1 MLKGVFFFGF
11 PTPKIGCEGGGGGGS
26 NSPDSIPPGCRVHL
40 RLMAIHL
47 YIHPR
52 WGIKGAFVHM
62 GAGNS
67 PNSAVHWRD
76 DLSDVQA
83 DERRGTLAPR
93 WTFRW
98 PNSLT
103 RKPEAAQAAT
113 LPQRGP
119 CHFRSGHTSYCSVC
133 LRKTPEP
140 LYRGREAGKG
150 ALSVSP
156 QPLATGVRC
165 RQLVRIDISGLPAGL
180 QPFWQPIAPW
190 QRSAD

>member
-1 MLKGVFFFGF
+1 M
-11 PTPKIGCEGGGGGGS
+11 GGGGVQLSGQYPTRVPGPLTAHGHSFTFIPGG
-26 NSPDSIPPGCRVHL
+26 
-40 RLMAIHL
+40 
-47 YIHPR
+47 
-52 WGIKGAFVHM
+52 WGMKGAFVHM

-67 PNSAVHWRD
+67 PNSAVLWRD
-76 DLSDVQA
+76 DLSDVEA
-83 DERRGTLAPR
+83 GKRRGTLAPR
-93 WTFRW
+93 CIFRL

-103 RKPEAAQAAT
+103 RKLEAAQDAT

-133 LRKTPEP
+133 LRKTLDP

-156 QPLATGVRC
+156 QPLVTGVLC

-180 QPFWQPIAPW
+180 QQFWQPIAPW